1 MKAETFT
8 KISQPCLTLYYFKDE
23 QHQDDVV
30 SVEAIQK
37 MFASLS
43 TPAASKRLMAMP
55 DATSHAL
62 VSGIWNPHT
71 DQVILETEKFMKE
84 ILRMDL
90 R

>member
-1 MKAETFT
+1 
-8 KISQPCLTLYYFKDE
+8 
-23 QHQDDVV
+23 
-30 SVEAIQK
+30 